1 MKKIRF
7 VFDGPPGPECGR
19 FVEVENE
26 KGESISIGEWV
37 EEGKFWYL
45 EFPDHRTANAELLEA
60 LEQMSSWFDVDGYAN
75 SVPPRV
81 FVFKMRE
88 AIRKHKGK

>member
-1 MKKIRF
+1 MKALF
-7 VFDGPPGPECGR
+7 WVSQQDGLAVCYDCKME
-19 FVEVENE
+19 
-26 KGESISIGEWV
+26 IGE
-37 EEGKFWYL
+37 KSDTCMNCALFIL
-45 EFPDHRTANAELLEA
+45 ETANADLLEA
-60 LEQMSSWFDVDGYAN
+60 LEEMSSWFDVDGYAN